1 MTIEQCY
8 EKLGGD
14 FRRVCS
20 RLPGR
25 SFVER
30 FMKRYLEDDSAQQ
43 MLLALEKRDTGEAY
57 RYALALKGV
66 AGNLGF
72 ENLERAA
79 AELAK
84 TLRDC
89 GGVVSP
95 DILTLAEKVRRNH
108 TAAVKILRLYLE
120 EGQ

>member
-14 FRRVCS
+14 FSRVCR

-25 SFVER
+25 GFVER
-30 FMKRYLEDDSAQQ
+30 FVQRYLEDDSAR
-43 MLLALEKRDTGEAY
+43 MLLAALQSRDLEEAF
-57 RYALALKGV
+57 RYAMALKGV

-79 AELAK
+79 AQ
-84 TLRDC
+84 
-89 GGVVSP
+89 
-95 DILTLAEKVRRNH
+95 LAEALRCTDGGMTPRISALAEVVRQRQQE
-108 TAAVKILRLYLE
+108 TVAVLRLYLSE
-120 EGQ
+120 R

>member
-14 FRRVCS
+14 FQRVCD

-43 MLLALEKRDTGEAY
+43 VLLALEKRDPGEAY

-72 ENLERAA
+72 ENLERSA

-84 TLRDC
+84 ALRGR
-89 GGVVSP
+89 GGVVTP
-95 DILTLAEKVRRNH
+95 EIQTLAETVRRNH

-120 EGQ
+120 ERQ

>member
-14 FRRVCS
+14 WGRVCR

-25 SFVER
+25 TFVER
-30 FMKRYLEDDSAQQ
+30 FMKRYLEDDSARH
-43 MLLALEKRDTGEAY
+43 LFEALTAQDIGEAY

-72 ENLERAA
+72 ENLERAV
-79 AELAK
+79 AELAEA
-84 TLRDC
+84 LRC
-89 GGVVSP
+89 GGIVTP
-95 DILTLAEKVRRNH
+95 DVESMAENVRRHH

-120 EGQ
+120 EQ

>member
-14 FRRVCS
+14 FQRVCC

-25 SFVER
+25 AFVER

-43 MLLALEKRDTGEAY
+43 MLSALQERNAEEAY

-72 ENLERAA
+72 ENLERSA
-79 AELAK
+79 AELTEA
-84 TLRDC
+84 LRRS
-89 GGVVSP
+89 GGKVTPGV
-95 DILTLAEKVRRNH
+95 LMLAENVRRRH

-120 EGQ
+120 DEK

>member
-14 FRRVCS
+14 FHRACS

-30 FMKRYLEDDSAQQ
+30 FMKRYLEDDSAQK
-43 MLLALEKRDTGEAY
+43 LFLALQEQNMDDVFC
-57 RYALALKGV
+57 YALALKGV

-79 AELAK
+79 AELANA
-84 TLRDC
+84 LRGS
-89 GGVVSP
+89 GGKLTP
-95 DILTLAEKVRRNH
+95 GIRTLAEDVRRNH
-108 TAAVKILRLYLE
+108 IAAVKAIRLYLE
-120 EGQ
+120 ERQ